1 MLIQRFLAAGAL
13 LALLPIC
20 AIDARAHDGNGH
32 NGGRV
37 ADAGPYHIEL
47 VTKDRTV
54 EVYVFDA
61 KEKAVSSTEEG
72 VAKVEK
78 MLGIDNLYGGDSPR
92 DYQRKFELPYK
103 PLLDAGVKFYAALGN
118 HDSRNDERV
127 CSSSIWNDFWN
138 DWL

>member
-61 KEKAVSSTEEG
+61 KEKAVSPAGFKGTAIL
-72 VAKVEK
+72 VV
-78 MLGIDNLYGGDSPR
+78 GG
-92 DYQRKFELPYK
+92 K
-103 PLLDAGVKFYAALGN
+103 PARVVLTPAEARLTGQAEVALGTN
-118 HDSRNDERV
+118 PKGVVQITGPDGAAVSGKFN
-127 CSSSIWNDFWN
+127 
-138 DWL
+138 